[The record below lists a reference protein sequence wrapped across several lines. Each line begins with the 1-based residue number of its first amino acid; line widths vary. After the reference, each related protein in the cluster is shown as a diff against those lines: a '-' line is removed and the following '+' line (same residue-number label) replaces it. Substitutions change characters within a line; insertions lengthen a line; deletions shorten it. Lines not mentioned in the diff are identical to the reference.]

1 MGFLNSLL
9 TDSNGLSRT
18 SSAINE
24 GQFSKMLSLNC
35 MMLQLAM
42 FKVFNLF
49 AVSANIMFESTI
61 PLLFDSVKCARL
73 FALVNSAPFNGCN
86 LFAVKSMVSNFS
98 NLIKSCL

>member
-1 MGFLNSLL
+1 MVFLNSLL

-18 SSAINE
+18 SSVVNE

-35 MMLQLAM
+35 VMLQLAM
-42 FKVFNLF
+42 LKVFNLF
-49 AVSANIMFESTI
+49 ALSANIMFESMI
-61 PLLFDSVKCARL
+61 PLLFDNVKCAR
-73 FALVNSAPFNGCN
+73 FVALVNSAPLNGCN